1 MSDSRVGRRPG
12 DSGTRELI
20 GAVARA
26 QFAEHGYARTT
37 FRTIA
42 RGAGVDPA
50 LVTHYFGTKQRLFAA
65 VVELPYDVEAA
76 LPAVLAG
83 DPASVGERF
92 ARAVVGILESDAQT
106 RFVGLVRAAAT
117 EPEAAQVVRE
127 LITTRVF
134 APVTAQLGVADAQLR
149 ACLLGSQVVGLVMA
163 RYVVGVEP
171 LAGLGRDDLARV
183 LAPTFQRYLT
193 GELGSLQGP

>member
-1 MSDSRVGRRPG
+1 VSDSRVGRRPG

-20 GAVARA
+20 SAVARA
-26 QFAEHGYARTT
+26 QLAEHGYARTT

-134 APVTAQLGVADAQLR
+134 APVTGQLGVADAQLR